1 MKTMKKSMPVAPAFV
16 LVCALFITGCSQ
28 PFGNKPNVPSAPDP
42 NLKIENGV
50 LKGYNGTPSGTLVIP
65 ADVTE
70 IAREAFK
77 NRTDLQA
84 VDFSSCTRLTKIGAE
99 AFFGCTGLKNLSL
112 PASLKTLEDSVFF
125 GCTGINGTVVLPANL
140 ETIGDGAF
148 YSCSNVDGFDFS
160 KCTKLSSIGSIT
172 FANCTKITKM
182 NLPASLKTIKG
193 DAFNDCPELTELTVH
208 SDNKSLKSKKN
219 IIYTYDETQALCC
232 TRTIPSVDFPPN
244 LTQIADWAF
253 MYCKKLQELKLPD
266 SVETLGFQTFYGCD
280 GIKGTVHL
288 PRNLKTIGNS
298 AFSWCR
304 EVDGFDFSKCN
315 ELSSIGGRAFADCTK
330 IKEVRL
336 PEKLT
341 NIAGDAF
348 SGCTE
353 LKTITVDPANA
364 TFTVKANTV
373 YDKSAKKLLCSARA
387 ITSFTFPTDITE
399 IGGGAFSGCE
409 KLTAANLSSC
419 TALKTIGADAFFGC
433 ASLKQLILPASL
445 ETLEKEVF
453 FTCREIS
460 GTVVLPANLKK
471 IGEDAF
477 FQCGKVTVFDFSKC
491 TAFISIAGGA
501 FTECNA
507 AVFTVKKGSAIKT
520 ALIKSGV
527 AADKIKEVD

>member
-1 MKTMKKSMPVAPAFV
+1 MEENMKRLWIAPALV
-16 LVCALFITGCSQ
+16 LLCALFITGCPQSAE
-28 PFGNKPNVPSAPDP
+28 PSGPDP

-50 LKGYNGTPSGTLVIP
+50 LKGGQTPSGTLVIP

-99 AFFGCTGLKNLSL
+99 AFFGCTGLQSLRL
-112 PASLKTLEDSVFF
+112 PASLKTLEYCVFF
-125 GCTGINGTVVLPANL
+125 GCTEINGTVVLPANL

-148 YSCSNVDGFDFS
+148 YLCSNVDGFDFS

-172 FANCTKITKM
+172 FAKCTKITEM

-193 DAFNDCPELTELTVH
+193 DAFDDCPELTELTVH
-208 SDNKSLKSKKN
+208 SDNKSLKSKNN

-232 TRTIPSVDFPPN
+232 ARTIPSVDFPPN

-253 MYCKKLQELKLPD
+253 KYCKKLKELKLPD
-266 SVETLGFQTFYGCD
+266 NVETLGFQAFYGCD
-280 GIKGTVHL
+280 GIMGTVHL
-288 PRNLKTIGNS
+288 PKNLKTIGIG
-298 AFSWCR
+298 AFDGCNN
-304 EVDGFDFSKCN
+304 VAGFDLSKCN
-315 ELSSIGGRAFADCTK
+315 ELSSIGGRAFANCMK
-330 IKEVRL
+330 IKEVHL
-336 PEKLT
+336 PEKLEEIVG
-341 NIAGDAF
+341 NAF

-353 LKTITVDPANA
+353 LATITVDSANA
-364 TFTVKANTV
+364 SFTVKDNTV
-373 YDKSAKKLLCSARA
+373 YDKGGKKLLCSARA
-387 ITSFTFPTDITE
+387 ITSFNFPADITE
-399 IGGGAFSGCE
+399 IGRGAFSGCE

-419 TALKTIGADAFFGC
+419 TALKTIAADAFFGC

-445 ETLEKEVF
+445 ETLEDEAF
-453 FTCREIS
+453 FTCREMS

-491 TAFISIAGGA
+491 TDLISIAGGA

-507 AVFTVKKGSAIKT
+507 AAFTVKKGSVGSAIKA

-527 AADKIKEVD
+527 AESQISEVD